1 MPVRT
6 LLLIVGVALITLGIA
21 EGKSILWVVGVISCV
36 ASVLVFRKMQ
46 QQLREKSWLMLEAIR
61 NRDYSFRLPVAGF
74 SGGRT
79 CAARYAESFWRADE

>member
-1 MPVRT
+1 MGCRWIYSMPVRT

-46 QQLREKSWLMLEAIR
+46 Q
-61 NRDYSFRLPVAGF
+61 
-74 SGGRT
+74 
-79 CAARYAESFWRADE
+79 